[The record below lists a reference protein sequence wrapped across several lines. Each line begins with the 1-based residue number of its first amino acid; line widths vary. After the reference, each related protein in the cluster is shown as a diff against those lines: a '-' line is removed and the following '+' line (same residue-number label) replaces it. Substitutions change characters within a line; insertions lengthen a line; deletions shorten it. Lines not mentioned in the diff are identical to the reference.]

1 MDLFRSAKPAYEP
14 LASRMRPRNLDEF
27 VGQEHILAPGRLL
40 RRAIEADHLTSV
52 IFYGPPG
59 TGKTT
64 LARLIAAKTQG
75 AFLALNAVLTGVKEI
90 REILEEARRERDLR
104 GRKTLLFVDE
114 VHRWNR
120 SQQDALLPWVENGT
134 FLLVGATTE
143 NPFFEVNAALVSR
156 SRIFQLVP
164 LDEQGL
170 RTIVAQTLNDKER
183 GYGQFKVTLE
193 EKALEHLVRVSA
205 GDARSLLNALELAVE
220 SAVSP
225 FPPEVGTVIPV
236 SLTMAEESLQKKI
249 VLYDKDGDYHFDT
262 ISAFIKSLRGS
273 DPDAALYWLAKMVA
287 AGEDPQ
293 FLWRRMLISASE
305 DIGLADPQAIVIV
318 EAAYRAF
325 EKVGL
330 PEGQYALA
338 QAALYLAVCP
348 KSNSTSGYFEAL
360 KNVEAERAEVPTSLK
375 DGSRDGKGFGH
386 GQGYLYPHAF
396 REHWVAQHYLPASLL
411 GRVFYEPT
419 ESGWERNISAEVWRR
434 RDLLLDLEVVDS
446 ENLTFTGASLNP
458 WIQRSQSAPRRA
470 EEILLAKVF
479 DDLDLKRHD
488 RLWIAEDRGFL
499 LTREA
504 LARVPEGGV
513 WVSRPPE
520 TQTQGAPVPRGAIV
534 FEGGFRFADPNWL
547 SSGIHFEAI
556 LFWAWPPKQLE
567 TLAKPFDTTFSSL
580 IAEQGELVWLFALRD
595 KGPRLLD
602 FLKESLFTP
611 EEWSKLRRLEAEF
624 LALDAPPLPRGAAVI
639 TAAEQR
645 ILDEATWGRWW
656 SSERQEGWGAFL
668 KSRGITDGCLQKA
681 VAGRPQQEVSWER
694 SWGLLRVSASALL
707 R

>member
-40 RRAIEADHLTSV
+40 RRAIESDHLTSV

-90 REILEEARRERDLR
+90 CEILEEARRERDLR
-104 GRKTLLFVDE
+104 GRKTILFVDE

-143 NPFFEVNAALVSR
+143 NPFFEVNAALISR

-164 LDEQGL
+164 LDEKGL
-170 RTIVAQTLNDKER
+170 RAIVDQTLKDKER
-183 GYGQFKVTLE
+183 GYGQFEVTFE
-193 EKALEHLVRVSA
+193 EQALDHLIRVSS

-225 FPPEVGTVIPV
+225 FPPGKGALIPIT
-236 SLTMAEESLQKKI
+236 LTMAEESLQKKV

-330 PEGQYALA
+330 PEGQYAMA

-360 KNVEAERAEVPTSLK
+360 KHVEAERAEVPSALR
-375 DGSRDGKGFGH
+375 DASRDGKGFGH

-396 REHWVAQHYLPASLL
+396 RDHWVAQHYLPASLL
-411 GRVFYEPT
+411 GRVFYEPS
-419 ESGWERNISAEVWRR
+419 ESGWERNIRAEVWRR
-434 RDLLLDLEVVDS
+434 RDLLLDLEVANF
-446 ENLTFTGASLNP
+446 ENLTFSGASLNP
-458 WIQRSQSAPRRA
+458 WIQRSQSAPQRA
-470 EEILLAKVF
+470 EEILLREVF
-479 DDLDLKRHD
+479 DALELRRHD
-488 RLWIAEDRGFL
+488 RLWIAEDKGFL

-504 LARVPEGGV
+504 LTRVPEGGV
-513 WVSRPPE
+513 WASRATTQNSAARVPP
-520 TQTQGAPVPRGAIV
+520 GAMV
-534 FEGGFRFADPNWL
+534 FEGGARLTDPSWI
-547 SSGIHFEAI
+547 SSGLRFEKI
-556 LFWAWPPKQLE
+556 LVWACPPEQPE
-567 TLAKPFDTTFSSL
+567 ASSSL
-580 IAEQGELVWLFALRD
+580 FVTTISSVIAESGELVWLFGLRD

-602 FLKESLFTP
+602 FLKESLFAP
-611 EEWSKLRRLEAEF
+611 DEWQKLRQFEDEF
-624 LALDAPPLPRGAAVI
+624 LSLGAPTLPAGSLVI
-639 TAAEQR
+639 TAVEHR
-645 ILDEATWGRWW
+645 ILDESTWERWW
-656 SSERQEGWGAFL
+656 SPERSEGWGAFL
-668 KSRGITDGCLQKA
+668 KRKGITDECLRRA
-681 VAGRPQQEVSWER
+681 VSGRPRHEIAWER
-694 SWGLLRVSASALL
+694 SWGLLKVRASAFLG
-707 R
+707 

>member
-40 RRAIEADHLTSV
+40 RRAIESDHLTSV

-104 GRKTLLFVDE
+104 GRKTILFVDE

-164 LDEQGL
+164 LDEKGL
-170 RTIVAQTLNDKER
+170 RAIVDQTLTDKER

-193 EKALEHLVRVSA
+193 DQALEHLLRVAA

-225 FPPEVGTVIPV
+225 FPPEVGTQIPV
-236 SLTMAEESLQKKI
+236 TLTMAEESLQKKV

-360 KNVEAERAEVPTSLK
+360 KNVEAERAEVPPALK
-375 DGSRDGKGFGH
+375 DASRDGKGFGH

-411 GRVFYEPT
+411 GRVFYEPS
-419 ESGWERNISAEVWRR
+419 ESGWEQNIRAEVGRR

-446 ENLTFTGASLNP
+446 ENLTFSGASLNP
-458 WIQRSQSAPRRA
+458 WIKRSQSAPHRA

-479 DDLDLKRHD
+479 EGLALRRHD
-488 RLWIAEDRGFL
+488 RLWIAEDKGFL

-513 WVSRPPE
+513 WVSRPTG
-520 TQTQGAPVPRGAIV
+520 TQTQGAPIPPGAVV
-534 FEGGFRFADPNWL
+534 FEGGSRVPDPKWL
-547 SSGIHFEAI
+547 SSGIRFEAI
-556 LFWAWPPKQLE
+556 LFWAWPPEQKEPASQTFE
-567 TLAKPFDTTFSSL
+567 TTLSALLS
-580 IAEQGELVWLFALRD
+580 EQGELVWLFALRD

-602 FLKESLFTP
+602 FLKESVFTP
-611 EEWSKLRRLEAEF
+611 EEWATLRRLEAEF
-624 LALDAPPLPRGAAVI
+624 LSLGTQPLPAEALII
-639 TAAEQR
+639 TAGEQR

-656 SSERQEGWGAFL
+656 ATERAQGWGAFL
-668 KSRGITDGCLQKA
+668 KSKGVTEDCLQKA
-681 VAGRPQQEVSWER
+681 VAGRPRHEVSWER
-694 SWGLLRVSASALL
+694 SWGLLRVSSAAFL